1 MRVVAT
7 IVARDEADIIDSQ
20 IAYHLGAGIDFV
32 IVTDHES
39 RDGTTEILER
49 YEAGGRLRR
58 IPESGPVLESD
69 WRTHMAR
76 LAATEHGADWV
87 INMDADQFWWPRW
100 GTLKDTFAA
109 VPDEF
114 GIVGAV
120 IRQFVPRPE
129 DGRPFF
135 ERMTT
140 RVSPRAPI
148 NDPTSPWRPG
158 STVAHR
164 ADPNVVVLH
173 AGYSI
178 VGTSLR
184 PLPGW
189 FPFEILH
196 FPFRTAEQWLR
207 KTSRRA
213 FGDKSLAIYVKG
225 FAAGEAGRA
234 DEVYGSVG
242 VDDVTVARGV
252 EDGVLAEDTRLRNAL
267 RSVRNG
273 GAVPTELQPGRPGPR
288 ARRPAATRSTSPP
301 TPRPSTTRRSCGSSA
316 ASRTSRRGR
325 GLWRPF
331 DEDRADARRRRR
343 AGRARRTGRVPPER
357 RGRRGRRGVRAVGR
371 DRPRPPRAARG
382 RSAEARAH
390 GREGRQRRARPA
402 RRGSARRRLGHRGG
416 ARASSGGLERRA

>member
-1 MRVVAT
+1 MRT
-7 IVARDEADIIDSQ
+7 S
-20 IAYHLGAGIDFV
+20 
-32 IVTDHES
+32 S
-39 RDGTTEILER
+39 
-49 YEAGGRLRR
+49 GGR
-58 IPESGPVLESD
+58 G
-69 WRTHMAR
+69 
-76 LAATEHGADWV
+76 
-87 INMDADQFWWPRW
+87 W

-129 DGRPFF
+129 DERPFF
-135 ERMTT
+135 ERMTI

-242 VDDVTVARGV
+242 VDNVTVARGV
-252 EDGVLAEDTRLRNAL
+252 EDGVLAEDTRLRDAL

-273 GAVPTELQPGRPGPR
+273 GAVPTELQPDNGAARTVPGRDALDFPADASALYDATLVRFQRRVEDVAAR
-288 ARRPAATRSTSPP
+288 ARTLAA
-301 TPRPSTTRRSCGSSA
+301 
-316 ASRTSRRGR
+316 
-325 GLWRPF
+325 
-331 DEDRADARRRRR
+331 
-343 AGRARRTGRVPPER
+343 
-357 RGRRGRRGVRAVGR
+357 VR
-371 DRPRPPRAARG
+371 
-382 RSAEARAH
+382 
-390 GREGRQRRARPA
+390 
-402 RRGSARRRLGHRGG
+402 
-416 ARASSGGLERRA
+416 